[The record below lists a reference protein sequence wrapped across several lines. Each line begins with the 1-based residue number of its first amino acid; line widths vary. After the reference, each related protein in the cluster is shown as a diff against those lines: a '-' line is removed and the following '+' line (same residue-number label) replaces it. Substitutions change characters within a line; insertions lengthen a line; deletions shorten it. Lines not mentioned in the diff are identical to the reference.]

1 MAALCGHWGC
11 PVLMVTGDQAVC
23 RQTAELLGDGI
34 VTVPV
39 KQGLGTFA
47 ARMIPPARARTM
59 IEEGAKEAL
68 RDLERVKPYDPGRP
82 AEIKVEFKSPD
93 RMQEYANRK
102 GVEVLDPRTIV
113 ARGVDWWTAWSG
125 FFF

>member
-1 MAALCGHWGC
+1 
-11 PVLMVTGDQAVC
+11 
-23 RQTAELLGDGI
+23 LLGDGI

-39 KQGLGTFA
+39 KQGFGTFA
-47 ARMIPPARARTM
+47 ARMIPPVRARQL

-68 RDLERVKPYDPGRP
+68 KDLARVQPYDPGRP

-93 RMQEYANRK
+93 RMSEYANRK
-102 GVEVLDPRTIV
+102 SVEVLDARTIV
-113 ARGVDWWTAWSG
+113 ARGDDWWTAWKG